1 VTGLLPEGTAHFTA
15 QQLTPEPERKPERD
29 PVEWT
34 RNRLDEFLWS
44 KQREIMRAVLKH
56 RHTAVPA
63 AHDVSKSHTVSRL
76 AAWWVEEHPPGE
88 AFVVWSAPT
97 ENQTKA
103 IVGRE
108 IARAHRRGGLAG
120 RITLDGRW
128 YVGPKDA
135 EELVA
140 YGRKPADLVDASQAM
155 QSFQGIHARYVLVI
169 LDEATGI
176 PPWLWDAA
184 ESLAT
189 NEGSRIIAIGNPD
202 DPSSRFEEACRP
214 GSGWH
219 VVRIP
224 AQDSPNFTNE
234 WVPEYLRDLLISRT
248 WVEERR
254 QRWGTDSPLYKSKVL
269 AEFPDTSDDAVVTP
283 ALIKRAQMAQLP
295 ATGRGCYGL
304 DVARFGHD
312 STQLYRQRGGV
323 IRFVSEWHKADT
335 TETAQRAQAL
345 VQWDTPVAIDAD
357 GIGGG
362 VYDQLRRLRH
372 HTGNPVWCVA
382 FTSQDKMRNPLRFY
396 TRRSELW
403 WQFRELMEDGAI
415 DLDPEDDDLAAQ
427 LQAPKW
433 DMRSGRIRVE
443 TKEEMR
449 ARGVASPDKADAA
462 IMSVLGSPPEGVR
475 TPGLSDPAHSGSRTL
490 ETAGL
495 RTRPM

>member
-1 VTGLLPEGTAHFTA
+1 
-15 QQLTPEPERKPERD
+15 
-29 PVEWT
+29 
-34 RNRLDEFLWS
+34 
-44 KQREIMRAVLKH
+44 
-56 RHTAVPA
+56 
-63 AHDVSKSHTVSRL
+63 
-76 AAWWVEEHPPGE
+76 
-88 AFVVWSAPT
+88 
-97 ENQTKA
+97 
-103 IVGRE
+103 
-108 IARAHRRGGLAG
+108 
-120 RITLDGRW
+120 
-128 YVGPKDA
+128 
-135 EELVA
+135 
-140 YGRKPADLVDASQAM
+140 
-155 QSFQGIHARYVLVI
+155 
-169 LDEATGI
+169 
-176 PPWLWDAA
+176 
-184 ESLAT
+184 
-189 NEGSRIIAIGNPD
+189 
-202 DPSSRFEEACRP
+202 
-214 GSGWH
+214 
-219 VVRIP
+219 
-224 AQDSPNFTNE
+224 
-234 WVPEYLRDLLISRT
+234 
-248 WVEERR
+248 
-254 QRWGTDSPLYKSKVL
+254 
-269 AEFPDTSDDAVVTP
+269 
-283 ALIKRAQMAQLP
+283 MAQLP

-443 TKEEMR
+443 TKEEMLK
-449 ARGVASPDKADAA
+449 RGIASPDKADAA

-475 TPGLSDPAHSGSRTL
+475 TPGLPDPAHSGNRTL